1 MERIIYRKTLDVH
14 KNGIQFTLQGFETA
28 DNLSRRI
35 EVSFMAS
42 GDTYE
47 LPIEGVVALMYTT
60 SPNAKEPS
68 IEECTIKDNTIIYD
82 VLPIVEEGTTE
93 MQLKLIET
101 RIDGA
106 KRVLAAPRFA
116 VEVLKSNTD
125 DESVVQSTSFTALEN
140 AVAKASAVYN
150 IRLTKLEVDENCIF
164 KAHYADGTVYE
175 TDSIQKMLLQVTT
188 DMDLTSLVKDGLTNF
203 TASELASELDERYN
217 YAFAKAIYSDNLA
230 KVYDVPTFVRWDKD
244 TANTPFNANPQ
255 LTEISDGFAMCY
267 GDTLNHTIV
276 AWVVG
281 DKGNDCF
288 THKVSEGIVLGWD
301 SYINKS
307 GGTMTGDLILNAN
320 PISDMQA
327 ATKQYA
333 DGASLESYYAF
344 CANVNS
350 DSIDCAFGKNNEDK
364 TRMLGLQMAMY
375 AWFKGDSKTE
385 YPFTELIKCQTLN
398 DLKKAQAFSELASNN
413 NLLRLFMKGLTTGL
427 SYPSETVLSLLSS
440 AGAAAKYNSVQ
451 TFTDSITVT
460 QDMLDGITPVLM
472 CYRLHR
478 ALDEGSCSYFY
489 LNDVVFEKEELEWP
503 DTTHGG
509 YQYIEQ
515 ILINWK
521 DYNITSPGDYE
532 ITIKLAGNGSDS
544 VIPSSCAIYFY
555 TLKD

>member
-1 MERIIYRKTLDVH
+1 MEKIIYRKTLDVH

-35 EVSFMAS
+35 EINLMAS

-47 LPIEGVVALMYTT
+47 LPLEGVVALMYIT

-82 VLPIVEEGTTE
+82 VLPIVEEGITE
-93 MQLKLIET
+93 MQIKLIGVGV
-101 RIDGA
+101 DGA

-116 VEVLKSNTD
+116 AEVLLSNTD
-125 DESVVQSTSFTALEN
+125 DESAVQNTSFTALEN

-164 KAHYADGTVYE
+164 RAYYADGTIYE
-175 TDSIQKMLLQVTT
+175 TDAIQKMLLQQTT
-188 DMDLTSLVKDGLTNF
+188 DIDLTSLIKDGLVNF
-203 TASELASELDERYN
+203 TVDEVVEELDERYN

-307 GGTMTGDLILNAN
+307 GGTMIGKLGFGGGKGFVDATEEGIIFETPTKNVSVSDGESKYSLYGTHNLPYAAQIYVGSYVGTGGFGSSNPTIISDLPFTPKILIVGIPQVDMYGVENGLYFIFYGESTTAICSVASGSSGYTVRCTLDKNECRWYIDYASLNA
-320 PISDMQA
+320 D
-327 ATKQYA
+327 TKVTLQRNKEGTTY
-333 DGASLESYYAF
+333 SYM
-344 CANVNS
+344 
-350 DSIDCAFGKNNEDK
+350 IIG
-364 TRMLGLQMAMY
+364 
-375 AWFKGDSKTE
+375 
-385 YPFTELIKCQTLN
+385 
-398 DLKKAQAFSELASNN
+398 
-413 NLLRLFMKGLTTGL
+413 
-427 SYPSETVLSLLSS
+427 
-440 AGAAAKYNSVQ
+440 
-451 TFTDSITVT
+451 
-460 QDMLDGITPVLM
+460 
-472 CYRLHR
+472 
-478 ALDEGSCSYFY
+478 
-489 LNDVVFEKEELEWP
+489 
-503 DTTHGG
+503 
-509 YQYIEQ
+509 
-515 ILINWK
+515 
-521 DYNITSPGDYE
+521 
-532 ITIKLAGNGSDS
+532 
-544 VIPSSCAIYFY
+544 
-555 TLKD
+555 